1 MTIQIKL
8 SLIALIFFTIG
19 YSQEINRIE
28 QLEGVYQGRIKGGYS
43 FCYKTVSG
51 FEEILVF
58 NEILSVI
65 LEKYPLHTDKH
76 IGENFIISF
85 TKDIIIDKKKSREVS
100 TILRLQKLVPGQHL
114 RE

>member
-1 MTIQIKL
+1 MLFFISLISLAIFPSQGTSQIKK
-8 SLIALIFFTIG
+8 I
-19 YSQEINRIE
+19 
-28 QLEGVYQGRIKGGYS
+28 EGVFLGRVENGYS
-43 FCYKTVSG
+43 FCCKTVSG
-51 FEEILVF
+51 FDEILVF
-58 NEILSVI
+58 NEVLSVI

-85 TKDIIIDKKKSREVS
+85 TKDIIIEKKKSREVL